1 MAHSPKLIAK
11 IKSLMDSGMTN
22 PEIARSIGKTKASV
36 ALITSRVLGGNP
48 NYMNKKRKHQH
59 LHGDVLAF
67 RLGHTD
73 KETMEHFELTAGEL
87 KSCLSYAYRNPK
99 FKNLRKDTRRHDA
112 WTSEQL
118 LKMLRYAG
126 ILRRSKIALIIK
138 RDGERVV
145 KEKMA
150 SLKIATRNVN
160 GANIS
165 QFRRLF
171 GCEPSYLIR
180 GQAGPGST
188 KTNRFVIVPWFH
200 MVEMYRKVPHCKST
214 LKAFECY
221 AMFAEFVW
229 QGHPWKVMKKDRNV
243 AKFLVESKE
252 LTPLF
257 TPKALKK
264 VKRKQQHKKDAI
276 E

>member
-1 MAHSPKLIAK
+1 MPAAHDPKIISK

-22 PEIARSIGKTKASV
+22 PEIARAIGKTKASV
-36 ALITSRVLGGNP
+36 AIITARVLGGNP
-48 NYMNKKRKHQH
+48 NYMKKKRKHQH

-87 KSCLSYAYRNPK
+87 KSCLTCAYRNPK

-112 WTSEQL
+112 WTSGEL
-118 LKMLRYAG
+118 LMMLRYAG
-126 ILRRSKIALIIK
+126 ILRRSKIATLIK
-138 RDGERVV
+138 RDGERVI

-150 SLKIATRNVN
+150 SLKVATRNVN

-171 GCEPSYLIR
+171 GQEPLYRIN

-200 MVEMYRKVPHCKST
+200 MAEMYRAVPHNKST

-229 QGHPWKVMKKDRNV
+229 KGHPWKMMKKDKNV
-243 AKFLVESKE
+243 AKFLIENGG
-252 LTPLF
+252 
-257 TPKALKK
+257 KK
-264 VKRKQQHKKDAI
+264 
-276 E
+276 